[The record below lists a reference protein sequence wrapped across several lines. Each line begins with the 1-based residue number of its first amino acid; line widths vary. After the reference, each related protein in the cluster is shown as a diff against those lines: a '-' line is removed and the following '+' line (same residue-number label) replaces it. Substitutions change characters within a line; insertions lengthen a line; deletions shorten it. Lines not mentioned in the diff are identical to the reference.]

1 MKKIS
6 PKKTFSFSPK
16 SKLNRQN
23 YMNNLKSNI
32 IKKENKK
39 ILDSSPEK
47 ECSSINE
54 IVKQSVEKI
63 NNLFQQ
69 TKLSGIDGNISFNSN
84 NKIKFK
90 DNFNFN
96 SINTIEDAN
105 KYQAINEENKF
116 NNILTFDDGLHENT
130 ENNID
135 SGLIVDVSAIKRN
148 IKQHSFNVKYLFKS
162 NKNFMNEIVDI
173 HNNNK
178 YAKNYVIQN
187 NKSYETLFNPKSPSI
202 NLQNSLNNLTPLK
215 NKNNYLLKTEDIKD
229 SPDTK
234 ISTLNDFNKKPN
246 RRSKYYSIYKNNFTH
261 KINAKNNNKSKSN
274 FDINNSIQKNN
285 STKTFDINYRRGL
298 SSRSKEKKNEKYNIL
313 RYMNDANNTIKNSF
327 GFNYLNTRIQKVNEI
342 RIYPSIDNRKDIYKT
357 RTENHHNRIIN
368 SEKINQLYSKEFP
381 LHIKTNDILKLMLFL
396 NEYIINNN
404 LLDDYYVKK
413 NQNILEEYSKFLA
426 LKIQLNYPQETDIS
440 CDNFV
445 SKTKIIQRNWRK
457 LKVMKYLEKNKL
469 DEGKEMKKMIIN
481 NYIEKAGYKIKKF
494 FGLFHNLIEQFNLLD
509 SKDIFSVME
518 NNINKCFYLTKKII
532 TKKLT
537 YFEKSELYKDY
548 INKVIYNK

>member
-234 ISTLNDFNKKPN
+234 ISTLNDFNKK
-246 RRSKYYSIYKNNFTH
+246 I
-261 KINAKNNNKSKSN
+261 
-274 FDINNSIQKNN
+274 
-285 STKTFDINYRRGL
+285 
-298 SSRSKEKKNEKYNIL
+298 EEVNIT
-313 RYMNDANNTIKNSF
+313 A
-327 GFNYLNTRIQKVNEI
+327 
-342 RIYPSIDNRKDIYKT
+342 
-357 RTENHHNRIIN
+357 
-368 SEKINQLYSKEFP
+368 
-381 LHIKTNDILKLMLFL
+381 
-396 NEYIINNN
+396 YI
-404 LLDDYYVKK
+404 
-413 NQNILEEYSKFLA
+413 
-426 LKIQLNYPQETDIS
+426 
-440 CDNFV
+440 
-445 SKTKIIQRNWRK
+445 KII
-457 LKVMKYLEKNKL
+457 LP
-469 DEGKEMKKMIIN
+469 
-481 NYIEKAGYKIKKF
+481 IK
-494 FGLFHNLIEQFNLLD
+494 
-509 SKDIFSVME
+509 
-518 NNINKCFYLTKKII
+518 
-532 TKKLT
+532 
-537 YFEKSELYKDY
+537 
-548 INKVIYNK
+548 